1 MRIRSEIYK
10 TIKKALKLMPSLNFI
25 DVQKGQM
32 NRSTENYP
40 LPLPAALVEFKPCTW
55 SNTGDAQIGDLLI
68 SVYLYVDLVTDS
80 FDSSESEHETD
91 ELLDLQD
98 LIFETLQGLDSE
110 YFCSLNRVSDQIVEY
125 RNRFV
130 CYRVDFKTEIQQE
143 KTPIASS
150 PRPVSGFNTNIT

>member
-10 TIKKALKLMPSLNFI
+10 TIKQALESLPELKFI

-55 SNTGDAQIGDLLI
+55 SNTGDYQIGDLMI
-68 SVYLYVDLVTDS
+68 SVYLYIDLVTDS

-91 ELLDLQD
+91 NLLDLQD
-98 LIFETLQGLDSE
+98 LMFETLQGLSNVHLA
-110 YFCSLNRVSDQIVEY
+110 SLNRVSDAIVEY
-125 RNRFV
+125 RNQFV
-130 CYRVDFKTEIQQE
+130 CYRVDFKTEIQHDVSLVNE
-143 KTPIASS
+143 NV
-150 PRPVSGFNTNIT
+150 RPVPNFSINS